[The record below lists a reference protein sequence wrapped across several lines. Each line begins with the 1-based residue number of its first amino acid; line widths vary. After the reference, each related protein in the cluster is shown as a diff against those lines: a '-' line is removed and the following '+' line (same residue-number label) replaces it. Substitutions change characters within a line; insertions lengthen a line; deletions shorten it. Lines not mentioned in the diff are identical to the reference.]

1 MAVPNSFI
9 TGLNKEKRKNKK
21 NKKKRK
27 ESSAD
32 QTFKHVCTVLS
43 ALPSG
48 PLHTFTVYL
57 QQRKPF
63 LAMTFLS
70 LWHIWNVQ
78 QSVAFLTSNLFSQS
92 QMIPF
97 TALMLVGSL
106 THILKLSL
114 TQPPPHKHTKS
125 LKNINKL
132 PQTQKLFSNLEF
144 KGKYWKSLS
153 LRELST
159 LLPPLCLC

>member
-1 MAVPNSFI
+1 MTNSFI
-9 TGLNKEKRKNKK
+9 TGQN
-21 NKKKRK
+21 KKRK
-27 ESSAD
+27 KKKKGRKTP
-32 QTFKHVCTVLS
+32 QIKHVCTVLS

-92 QMIPF
+92 QMVPF

-106 THILKLSL
+106 TRILKLSVRH
-114 TQPPPHKHTKS
+114 TPTHKHTKS

-132 PQTQKLFSNLEF
+132 PQTQKLFSNLEI